1 MFCSGDLALRDSEL
15 ITLERLNFNRI
26 VAIAILIMRGNFAY
40 RGQDNSDTSI
50 TKAIPRNIEGGWK
63 SALLQGSTG
72 SEDISG
78 RCVLSDRYFF
88 SKRVDL

>member
-1 MFCSGDLALRDSEL
+1 MFCSADLALRDSEL

-26 VAIAILIMRGNFAY
+26 VAIAILIMRGKCAY

-50 TKAIPRNIEGGWK
+50 TKAMPRNIEGGWK
-63 SALLQGSTG
+63 SALRQRLTG
-72 SEDISG
+72 SEDMPG
-78 RCVLSDRYFF
+78 RCVFSNRYFF